1 MLVLSIET
9 STARSSVCLARPE
22 GVVAAATL
30 RVPQRH
36 TEFLAPAIA
45 FCLTQGGVSVD
56 AVTGV
61 AVGTGPGL
69 FTGLRVG
76 LATARSF
83 AAALR
88 LPVVGL
94 CGLDVLAFRARHA
107 RRLIC
112 SALDARRGE
121 VFWAFYRCSP
131 GGVQRASDLSVG
143 APDALA
149 AEIES
154 AGEECL
160 VLGDGGMRYADL
172 LVKAGAVVGGPETD
186 APDAADLAELA
197 VPRFEREEGEHHS
210 RIEPIYL
217 RKVDAKIG
225 WETRGR
231 MHGGVGASA
240 PGSTA

>member
-9 STARSSVCLARPE
+9 STARSSVCLARPD
-22 GVVAAATL
+22 GVVAAASL

-45 FCLTQGGVSVD
+45 FCCTQAGVGVD

-76 LATARSF
+76 LATARTF
-83 AAALR
+83 AAARR

-94 CGLDVLAFRARHA
+94 SGLDVLAFRARHA

-112 SALDARRGE
+112 SAIDARRGE
-121 VFWAFYRCSP
+121 IFWAFYRCSP
-131 GGVQRASDLSVG
+131 GGVQRASELIVG
-143 APDALA
+143 SPAKLA
-149 AEIES
+149 AEIEA

-160 VLGDGGMRYADL
+160 VVGDGGMLYADQL
-172 LVKAGAVVGGPETD
+172 EAVGADVAGVEAD

-210 RIEPIYL
+210 AIEPIYL
-217 RKVDAKIG
+217 RAVDARIG
-225 WETRGR
+225 WEARGR
-231 MHGGVGASA
+231 LRGGVGRGAA
-240 PGSTA
+240 